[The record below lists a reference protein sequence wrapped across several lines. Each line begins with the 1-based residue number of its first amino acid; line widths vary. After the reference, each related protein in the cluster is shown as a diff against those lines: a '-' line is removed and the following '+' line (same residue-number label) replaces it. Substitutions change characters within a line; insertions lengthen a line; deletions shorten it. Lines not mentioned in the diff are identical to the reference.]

1 MIMLM
6 VIKSNDN
13 YARSLWW
20 QVLQKS
26 GKSFITDYHNRHYL
40 LQLYGVDWDGP
51 LSPEENCVEVPNTRC
66 PITHNDSLLL
76 KDEISPLDDSTIH
89 GIDLYERT
97 LQFVTSRISS

>member
-1 MIMLM
+1 M
-6 VIKSNDN
+6 
-13 YARSLWW
+13 
-20 QVLQKS
+20 QKS
-26 GKSFITDYHNRHYL
+26 GKSVITDYHNRHYL